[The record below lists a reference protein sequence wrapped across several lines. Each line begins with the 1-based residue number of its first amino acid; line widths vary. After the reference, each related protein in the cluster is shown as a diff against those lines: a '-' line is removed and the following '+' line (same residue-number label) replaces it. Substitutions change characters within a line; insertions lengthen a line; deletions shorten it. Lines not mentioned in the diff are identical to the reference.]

1 MENRTKI
8 AVSILIA
15 VMLAIAGG
23 VYYYVG
29 HRMAAKASDAAGHAD
44 HVEHAQYVCPMHPFI
59 VRDKP
64 GSCPICGMDLV
75 KKVAGGATGE
85 SGESA
90 ALPPGTVTL
99 SPTQLAIAN
108 VATVEARKMP
118 LVKEINAVGTV
129 AFDQSR
135 QAKVT
140 AWIAGRIDKL
150 NVTKVGDTVSPD
162 APVAEIYSPET
173 VSAQLEYL
181 LALKSREKMKALG
194 IVEAANDGLI
204 ESGRQR
210 LLQWGVR
217 EDQLEQIE
225 KTGKPIMSLPVY
237 TPISGIVIEKMA
249 QAGQFVEMG
258 MELFAVADLTAVWV
272 ELSLYEDEFG
282 LVKPGQRVEISS
294 KAYPG
299 RTFEGAVTYIYPF
312 LDKESR
318 TVRVRVEIPNGD
330 LALKPEMYANAVIKI
345 PLADSLAVPVSAV
358 MDTGKRKVV
367 WVEMEMEVGSFEP
380 RHVTTGMRVGDYVQ
394 ILSGLEAGEK
404 VASSGGYMIDSESQL
419 AGGTG
424 HEGHGASSPKQ
435 AADKKAVPTQ
445 SHQGH

>member
-1 MENRTKI
+1 
-8 AVSILIA
+8 
-15 VMLAIAGG
+15 MLAISGG

-29 HRMAAKASDAAGHAD
+29 HGMAAKAREVAGRAEHE
-44 HVEHAQYVCPMHPFI
+44 EHARYVCPMHPFI

-75 KKVAGGATGE
+75 KQLAGGGATGE
-85 SGESA
+85 GGEAGSGT
-90 ALPPGTVTL
+90 LPPGTVTL
-99 SPTQLAIAN
+99 SPAQLAIAN

-118 LVKEINAVGTV
+118 LVKEINAVGTA

-135 QAKVT
+135 QAKVA
-140 AWIAGRIDKL
+140 AWIAGRIDRL
-150 NVTKVGDTVSPD
+150 FVSKVGDTVSPD

-217 EDQLEQIE
+217 EDQLDHIE
-225 KTGKPIMSLPVY
+225 ETGKPIMSLPVY

-258 MELFAVADLTAVWV
+258 MALFSVADLSSVWV

-282 LVKPGQRVEISS
+282 LVKPGQRVEITS

-299 RTFEGAVTYIYPF
+299 RVFEGAVTYIYPF

-318 TVRVRVEIPNGD
+318 TVRVRVEISNPD
-330 LALKPEMYANAVIKI
+330 LALKPEMYVNALIKI
-345 PLADSLAVPVSAV
+345 PLRDELAVPVSAV

-367 WVEMEMEVGSFEP
+367 WVEMEMEVGKFEP

-404 VASSGGYMIDSESQL
+404 VASSGGYLIDSESQL

-424 HEGHGASSPKQ
+424 HEGHAGSGGIKNNQPASGKQ
-435 AADKKAVPTQ
+435 DVSVKPAH
-445 SHQGH
+445 SGH